1 MKKKSGLG
9 QKGVEVL
16 LGATKSNQS
25 SVEASDVN
33 EINTSSIK
41 ISPYQP
47 RASFDSK
54 TIDSLA
60 ESIKSQGVIQPLL
73 VRKISEK
80 NYELIAGERRLRA
93 AKKIGLKKLPAYVK
107 DVSDETAALHALI
120 ENVQREDLNPIDEAM
135 ALNNIAEKFKL
146 THEKLSSITGKSRA
160 HVTNTIRLLQLDE
173 KIKKLVKNG
182 AIEMGHARVLIT
194 LEKSNQI
201 NLANEIISKGLSV
214 REAEKLVSLK
224 KPTKKSK
231 NTRKPDHI
239 SSLEGELSALI
250 GAKVEILFDN
260 KTHKGKLSIKY
271 SSLEVLDGILEKLG
285 YVKQ

>member
-25 SVEASDVN
+25 SLEVSDVN

-47 RASFDSK
+47 RASFDPK

-224 KPTKKSK
+224 KPIKKSK
-231 NTRKPDHI
+231 KTRKPDHI

-250 GAKVEILFDN
+250 GAKVEIIFDN
-260 KTHKGKLSIKY
+260 KTRKGKLSIKY

>member
-1 MKKKSGLG
+1 
-9 QKGVEVL
+9 
-16 LGATKSNQS
+16 
-25 SVEASDVN
+25 
-33 EINTSSIK
+33 
-41 ISPYQP
+41 
-47 RASFDSK
+47 
-54 TIDSLA
+54 
-60 ESIKSQGVIQPLL
+60 
-73 VRKISEK
+73 
-80 NYELIAGERRLRA
+80 
-93 AKKIGLKKLPAYVK
+93 
-107 DVSDETAALHALI
+107 
-120 ENVQREDLNPIDEAM
+120 M
-135 ALNNIAEKFKL
+135 ALDNIAEKFKL

-224 KPTKKSK
+224 KPAKKSK

-260 KTHKGKLSIKY
+260 KPHKGKLSIKY

-285 YVKQ
+285 YVNQ

>member
-1 MKKKSGLG
+1 M
-9 QKGVEVL
+9 
-16 LGATKSNQS
+16 
-25 SVEASDVN
+25 SDVN

-160 HVTNTIRLLQLDE
+160 HITNTIRLLQLDE

-224 KPTKKSK
+224 KPIKKSK
-231 NTRKPDHI
+231 KTRKPDHI

-250 GAKVEILFDN
+250 GAKVEIIFDN

>member
-1 MKKKSGLG
+1 MINPFNKKKGLG
-9 QKGVEVL
+9 RGL
-16 LGATKSNQS
+16 S
-25 SVEASDVN
+25 SLIGDN
-33 EINTSSIK
+33 DIKIKNTQISISSITPNK
-41 ISPYQP
+41 YQP
-47 RASFDSK
+47 RKNFDK
-54 TIDSLA
+54 ESL
-60 ESIKSQGVIQPLL
+60 EDLTNSIKERGVIQPLI
-73 VRKISEK
+73 VRKSERDNNK
-80 NYELIAGERRLRA
+80 YELIAGERRLRA

-135 ALNNIAEKFKL
+135 ALDNIAEKFKL

-214 REAEKLVSLK
+214 RQAEKLVSLK
-224 KPTKKSK
+224 KPIKKSK
-231 NTRKPDHI
+231 KTRKPDHI

-250 GAKVEILFDN
+250 GAKVEIIFDN